1 MRIVATD
8 LQLASTREFRQTEAR
23 EERLDLRIGP
33 PPAQT
38 RPEVELSPRG
48 RELALQVG
56 AGESPLLAPA
66 EVAATDE
73 AGARND
79 PNLSLLIRLIET
91 LTGRPVKLF
100 DPGQLSAAAGEG
112 AAPAGSITPLAAAS
126 TTAAAPAEADPGFSL
141 DYQFRATRSEYERT
155 TVSAQGEVLTAD
167 GVRIRFSL
175 DLSMERAYSETVEL
189 RLQAGAAAQRKDP
202 LVINFDG
209 RAAQLSDQR
218 FEFDL
223 DADGQ
228 TEALPMLRAGSGFL
242 AFDRNADGRIN
253 DGSELFGAKTG
264 DGFAELLA
272 FDSDGNGWIDSG
284 DSIFGQLRVW
294 MPDPTAPE
302 TGTRSREEEER
313 RSSGQL
319 LTLEEAGV
327 AAISLRPISSAFDLR
342 GVNNSDL
349 GQVRS
354 TGLYLST
361 AMQAGTVQ
369 QIDLSV

>member
-1 MRIVATD
+1 MRIVATE
-8 LQLASTREFRQTEAR
+8 LQLASAREFRHTETR
-23 EERLDLRIGP
+23 EERLELRIGP
-33 PPAQT
+33 PPAQA
-38 RPEVELSPRG
+38 RPEVELSARG

-56 AGESPLLAPA
+56 AGESPLLAPE

-100 DPGQLSAAAGEG
+100 DASQLSAPSGDSAEATTAAAPQGPSAA
-112 AAPAGSITPLAAAS
+112 AAPAGS
-126 TTAAAPAEADPGFSL
+126 DPGFSL
-141 DYQFRATRSEYERT
+141 DYQLRATHSEYERT
-155 TVSAQGEVLTAD
+155 SVSAQGEVLTAD
-167 GVRIRFSL
+167 GARIRFSL

-223 DADGQ
+223 DADGKS
-228 TEALPMLRAGSGFL
+228 EALPMLRSGSGFL

-264 DGFAELLA
+264 DGFGELLA

-284 DSIFGQLRVW
+284 DTIFGRLRVW

-302 TGTRSREEEER
+302 TGNRSREEDER
-313 RSSGQL
+313 RQGGQL

-342 GVNNSDL
+342 GANNSDL

-361 AMQAGTVQ
+361 AATAGVVQ
-369 QIDLSV
+369 QIDLTV

>member
-1 MRIVATD
+1 MRIVATE
-8 LQLASTREFRQTEAR
+8 LQLASAREFRQTETR
-23 EERLDLRIGP
+23 EERLELRIGP
-33 PPAQT
+33 PPAQA
-38 RPEVELSPRG
+38 RPEVELSARG

-56 AGESPLLAPA
+56 AGESPLLAPE

-100 DPGQLSAAAGEG
+100 DAGQLSASGGTE
-112 AAPAGSITPLAAAS
+112 APQPAAS
-126 TTAAAPAEADPGFSL
+126 ASTSPSPTPADPDPGFSL

-167 GVRIRFSL
+167 GARIRFSL

-202 LVINFDG
+202 LVITFDG

-223 DADGQ
+223 DADGK
-228 TEALPMLRAGSGFL
+228 TEALPMLRSGSGFL
-242 AFDRNADGRIN
+242 AFDRNADGRVN

-264 DGFAELLA
+264 DGFGELLA

-284 DSIFGQLRVW
+284 DTIFGKLRVW

-302 TGTRSREEEER
+302 TGTRSREEDER
-313 RSSGQL
+313 RRGGQL

-361 AMQAGTVQ
+361 AATAGVVQ
-369 QIDLSV
+369 QIDLTI

>member
-1 MRIVATD
+1 MRIVATE
-8 LQLASTREFRQTEAR
+8 LQLASAREFRQTETR
-23 EERLDLRIGP
+23 EERLALRIGP
-33 PPAQT
+33 APQA
-38 RPEVELSPRG
+38 RPEIELSARG

-56 AGESPLLAPA
+56 AGESPLLAPE

-100 DPGQLSAAAGEG
+100 DASQLSAPSG
-112 AAPAGSITPLAAAS
+112 GSAEA
-126 TTAAAPAEADPGFSL
+126 TTAAAPQGPSPAAAPAESDPGFSL
-141 DYQFRATRSEYERT
+141 DYQLRATRSEYERT
-155 TVSAQGEVLTAD
+155 SVSAQGEVLTAD
-167 GVRIRFSL
+167 GARIRFSL

-218 FEFDL
+218 FAFDL
-223 DADGQ
+223 DADGKS
-228 TEALPMLRAGSGFL
+228 EALPMLRSGSGFL
-242 AFDRNADGRIN
+242 AFDRNADGRVG

-264 DGFAELLA
+264 DGFGELLA

-284 DSIFGQLRVW
+284 DTIFGRLRVW

-313 RSSGQL
+313 RQGGQL
-319 LTLEEAGV
+319 LTLEDAGV

-342 GVNNSDL
+342 GANNSDL

-361 AMQAGTVQ
+361 AATAGVVQ
-369 QIDLSV
+369 QIDLTV

>member
-1 MRIVATD
+1 MRIIATE
-8 LQLASTREFRQTEAR
+8 LQLASAREFRQSETR
-23 EERLDLRIGP
+23 EERLELRIGP
-33 PPAQT
+33 PPLA
-38 RPEVELSPRG
+38 RPEIELSERG

-56 AGESPLLAPA
+56 ASESPLLAPE

-79 PNLSLLIRLIET
+79 PNLGLLIRLIET

-100 DPGQLSAAAGEG
+100 DASQLNATAAEDPALTAPPTSSGPSAASAQ
-112 AAPAGSITPLAAAS
+112 S
-126 TTAAAPAEADPGFSL
+126 DPGFSV
-141 DYQFRATRSEYERT
+141 DYQLRATRSEYERT

-167 GVRIRFSL
+167 GGRIRFAL
-175 DLSMERAYSETVEL
+175 NLSMERAFSETVDL

-228 TEALPMLRAGSGFL
+228 TEALPMLRSGSGFL
-242 AFDRNADGRIN
+242 AFDRNADGRVN
-253 DGSELFGAKTG
+253 DGRELFGAKTG
-264 DGFAELLA
+264 DGFGELLA

-284 DSIFGQLRVW
+284 DTIFGRLRVW

-302 TGTRSREEEER
+302 TGNRSREEDER
-313 RSSGQL
+313 RSGGQL

-342 GVNNSDL
+342 GNNNSDL

-361 AMQAGTVQ
+361 AATAGAVQ
-369 QIDLSV
+369 QIDLTV

>member
-1 MRIVATD
+1 MRIVATE
-8 LQLASTREFRQTEAR
+8 LQLASAREFRQTETR

-33 PPAQT
+33 PPQA
-38 RPEVELSPRG
+38 RSEIELSARG

-56 AGESPLLAPA
+56 ASESPLLAPE

-100 DPGQLSAAAGEG
+100 DASQLSAPAGEE
-112 AAPAGSITPLAAAS
+112 AAIPAAAATPGS
-126 TTAAAPAEADPGFSL
+126 STAAARTEPDPGFSL
-141 DYQFRATRSEYERT
+141 DYQFRTTRSEYERT
-155 TVSAQGEVLTAD
+155 AVSAQGEVLTAD
-167 GVRIRFSL
+167 GARIRFSL
-175 DLSMERAYSETVEL
+175 NLSMERAYSETVEL

-223 DADGQ
+223 DADGK
-228 TEALPMLRAGSGFL
+228 TESLAMLRSGSGFL
-242 AFDRNADGRIN
+242 AFDRNADRRVG

-264 DGFAELLA
+264 DGFGELLA

-284 DSIFGQLRVW
+284 DTLFGQLRVW

-302 TGTRSREEEER
+302 TGNRSREEEER
-313 RSSGQL
+313 RQGGQL

-342 GVNNSDL
+342 GANNSDL

-361 AMQAGTVQ
+361 AATAGVVQ
-369 QIDLSV
+369 QIDLTV

>member
-1 MRIVATD
+1 MRILATE
-8 LQLASTREFRQTEAR
+8 LQLASAREFRQTETR

-33 PPAQT
+33 PPQA
-38 RPEVELSPRG
+38 RPEIELSARG

-56 AGESPLLAPA
+56 AGESPLLAPE

-100 DPGQLSAAAGEG
+100 DASQLNASGGAEAPQPAASASTGPAP
-112 AAPAGSITPLAAAS
+112 APAG
-126 TTAAAPAEADPGFSL
+126 ADPGFSV
-141 DYQFRATRSEYERT
+141 DYQLRATRSEYERT
-155 TVSAQGEVLTAD
+155 SVSAQGEVLTAD
-167 GVRIRFSL
+167 GARIRLSL
-175 DLSMERAYSETVEL
+175 ALSMERAYSETVEL
-189 RLQAGAAAQRKDP
+189 RLQAGAAAERKDP

-228 TEALPMLRAGSGFL
+228 SEALAMLRSGSGFL
-242 AFDRNADGRIN
+242 AFDRNADGRVN
-253 DGSELFGAKTG
+253 DGRELFGAKTG
-264 DGFAELLA
+264 DGFGELLA

-284 DSIFGQLRVW
+284 DTIFGKLRVW

-302 TGTRSREEEER
+302 TGNRSREEEER
-313 RSSGQL
+313 RQGGQL

-342 GVNNSDL
+342 GLNNSDL

-361 AMQAGTVQ
+361 AATPGVVQ
-369 QIDLSV
+369 QIDLTV

>member
-1 MRIVATD
+1 MRIVATE
-8 LQLASTREFRQTEAR
+8 LQLASAREFRQTETR

-33 PPAQT
+33 SPAQA
-38 RPEVELSPRG
+38 RPEVELSARG

-56 AGESPLLAPA
+56 AGESPLLAPE

-100 DPGQLSAAAGEG
+100 DASQLNASGG
-112 AAPAGSITPLAAAS
+112 TDSTQPAAS
-126 TTAAAPAEADPGFSL
+126 ASASPPPAPAESDPGFSL
-141 DYQFRATRSEYERT
+141 DYQYRATRSEYERT
-155 TVSAQGEVLTAD
+155 SVSAQGEVLTAD
-167 GVRIRFSL
+167 GARIRFSL

-218 FEFDL
+218 FAFDL

-228 TEALPMLRAGSGFL
+228 TEALPMLRSGSGFL
-242 AFDRNADGRIN
+242 AFDRNVDGRVN

-264 DGFAELLA
+264 DGFGELLA

-284 DSIFGQLRVW
+284 DTIFGRLRVW

-302 TGTRSREEEER
+302 TGKRSREEEER
-313 RSSGQL
+313 RNGSQL

-327 AAISLRPISSAFDLR
+327 AAISLRPISSAFELR
-342 GVNNSDL
+342 GANNSDL

-354 TGLYLST
+354 TSLYLST
-361 AMQAGTVQ
+361 AATAGVVQ

>member
-1 MRIVATD
+1 MRIIATE
-8 LQLASTREFRQTEAR
+8 LQLAASREFRQSEIR
-23 EERLDLRIGP
+23 EERLELRIGP
-33 PPAQT
+33 TPAPPRA
-38 RPEVELSPRG
+38 EVELSARG

-56 AGESPLLAPA
+56 AGESPLLAPE

-73 AGARND
+73 AGARSD

-91 LTGRPVKLF
+91 LTGRPVRLF
-100 DPGQLSAAAGEG
+100 DASQLK
-112 AAPAGSITPLAAAS
+112 AAS
-126 TTAAAPAEADPGFSL
+126 TEAVPVPIGPTPAPAPTGGADAEPGFSL

-155 TVSAQGEVLTAD
+155 TVSAEGEVLTAD
-167 GVRIRFSL
+167 GARVRFSL
-175 DLSMERAYSETVEL
+175 QLSMERAYSETVEL
-189 RLQAGAAAQRKDP
+189 RVQAGAAAQRKDP

-209 RAAQLSDQR
+209 RAAQLLDQR

-228 TEALPMLRAGSGFL
+228 TEALPMLRSGSGFL
-242 AFDRNADGRIN
+242 ALDRDNDGRIN
-253 DGSELFGAKTG
+253 DGRELFGAKTG
-264 DGFAELLA
+264 DGFGELLA

-284 DSIFGQLRVW
+284 DTIFGRLRVW

-302 TGTRSREEEER
+302 TGTRSREQQER
-313 RSSGQL
+313 RSGGQL
-319 LTLEEAGV
+319 LTLEEAGI

-342 GVNNSDL
+342 GANNSDL

-361 AMQAGTVQ
+361 SLQAGTVQ
-369 QIDLSV
+369 QIDLTV

>member
-1 MRIVATD
+1 MRIVATE
-8 LQLASTREFRQTEAR
+8 LQLASAREFRQTEAR

-33 PPAQT
+33 APQARAEIQ
-38 RPEVELSPRG
+38 LSDRG

-56 AGESPLLAPA
+56 AGGSPLLAPE

-100 DPGQLSAAAGEG
+100 DAGQLSARPNDPEAA
-112 AAPAGSITPLAAAS
+112 AAAAS
-126 TTAAAPAEADPGFSL
+126 AQAQPPPAAPTESDPGFSL

-167 GVRIRFSL
+167 GARTRFSL
-175 DLSMERAYSETVEL
+175 TLSMERAYSETVEL

-218 FEFDL
+218 FAFDL

-228 TEALPMLRAGSGFL
+228 TEALPMLRSGSGFL
-242 AFDRNADGRIN
+242 TFDRNADGRVN

-264 DGFAELLA
+264 DGFGELLA

-284 DSIFGQLRVW
+284 DTVFGRLRVW

-302 TGTRSREEEER
+302 TGARSREEEER
-313 RSSGQL
+313 RQGGQL
-319 LTLEEAGV
+319 LTLEDAGV

-361 AMQAGTVQ
+361 AATAGAVQ
-369 QIDLSV
+369 QIDLTV

>member
-1 MRIVATD
+1 MRIVSTE
-8 LQLASTREFRQTEAR
+8 LQLASTREFRQSETR
-23 EERLDLRIGP
+23 EERLDLRLGP
-33 PPAQT
+33 APMQA
-38 RPEVELSPRG
+38 RPEVELSARG

-56 AGESPLLAPA
+56 ASEAPLLAP
-66 EVAATDE
+66 EEIAATDE

-91 LTGRPVKLF
+91 LTGRPVRLF
-100 DPGQLSAAAGEG
+100 DASQLTSPSNGD
-112 AAPAGSITPLAAAS
+112 APAQA
-126 TTAAAPAEADPGFSL
+126 TAATATAEPDPGFSL

-167 GVRIRFSL
+167 GARVRFSL
-175 DLSMERAYSETVEL
+175 QLSMERAYSETVEL

-223 DADGQ
+223 DADGR
-228 TEALPMLRAGSGFL
+228 TEALPMLRSGSGFL
-242 AFDRNADGRIN
+242 ALDRNGDGRIN
-253 DGSELFGAKTG
+253 DGRELFGAQTG
-264 DGFAELLA
+264 DGFRELLA

-284 DSIFGQLRVW
+284 DTIFGQLRVW

-302 TGTRSREEEER
+302 TGDRSDEAQEH
-313 RSSGQL
+313 RSGGQL
-319 LTLEEAGV
+319 LTLEEAGI

-342 GVNNSDL
+342 GANNSDL

-361 AMQAGTVQ
+361 ALTPGTVQ

>member
-1 MRIVATD
+1 MRIIATE
-8 LQLASTREFRQTEAR
+8 LQLAASREFRQSEAR

-33 PPAQT
+33 APASP
-38 RPEVELSPRG
+38 RAEVQLSARG

-56 AGESPLLAPA
+56 AGESPLLAPE

-73 AGARND
+73 AGARSD

-91 LTGRPVKLF
+91 LTGRPVRLF
-100 DPGQLSAAAGEG
+100 DASQ
-112 AAPAGSITPLAAAS
+112 IKAAS
-126 TTAAAPAEADPGFSL
+126 TEAVPAPSGATPASAPAATGGADADPGFRL

-155 TVSAQGEVLTAD
+155 TVSAEGEVLTAD
-167 GVRIRFSL
+167 GARVRFSL
-175 DLSMERAYSETVEL
+175 QLSMERAYSETVEL
-189 RLQAGAAAQRKDP
+189 RVQAGAAAQRKDP

-209 RAAQLSDQR
+209 RAAQLMDQR

-228 TEALPMLRAGSGFL
+228 TEALPMLRSGSGFL
-242 AFDRNADGRIN
+242 ALDRNNDGRIN
-253 DGSELFGAKTG
+253 DGRELFGALTG
-264 DGFAELLA
+264 DGFGELLA

-284 DSIFGQLRVW
+284 DTIFGRLRVW

-302 TGTRSREEEER
+302 TGTRSREEQER
-313 RSSGQL
+313 RSGGQL
-319 LTLEEAGV
+319 LTLEEAGI

-342 GVNNSDL
+342 GANNSDL

-361 AMQAGTVQ
+361 SLQAGTVQ
-369 QIDLSV
+369 QIDLTV